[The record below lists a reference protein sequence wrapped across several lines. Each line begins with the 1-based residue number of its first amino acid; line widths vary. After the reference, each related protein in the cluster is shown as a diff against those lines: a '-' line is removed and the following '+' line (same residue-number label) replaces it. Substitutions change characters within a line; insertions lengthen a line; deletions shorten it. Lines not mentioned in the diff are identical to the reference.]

1 MFLLGNRATTI
12 IRKIF
17 MGIKRYM
24 KVIEGVVVTKQSTN
38 SKTGLVGIPNFYLIS
53 KEQYSQNIIGATVK
67 ALPTYNED
75 GTVLTDADLTL
86 LEDS

>member
-1 MFLLGNRATTI
+1 
-12 IRKIF
+12 